1 MTKKVVR
8 KKRVNKTNRRGR
20 TRSRG
25 SRRTRV
31 KRGGMMSAL
40 RQFNIRQKIY
50 NKAVNLLNQYQHIL
64 HTAPPQAS
72 DGKIATEVQ
81 RYETFADIPVDGFE
95 WSIHQL
101 KKELDDPV
109 KNFEKI
115 NTLCD
120 KIMETVE
127 KEKRKKQ
134 IEENSKKPKRSTA
147 SQFSQSPSNDVSQY
161 YLQHPGGNPQRNRS
175 DVLSQFIHQPF
186 TTPKIDRYKQYST
199 NSVTPINPRSKRD
212 ISQGQGLGE
221 NEGEDEGE
229 DDGRRTDILL
239 DFKSPIRSPPPHQPQ
254 SPDDNI
260 LARSLG
266 L

>member
-1 MTKKVVR
+1 M
-8 KKRVNKTNRRGR
+8 
-20 TRSRG
+20 SAF
-25 SRRTRV
+25 RRT
-31 KRGGMMSAL
+31 
-40 RQFNIRQKIY
+40 IRQQIY
-50 NKAVNLLNQYQHIL
+50 NKAVNLLRQYQHIL

-72 DGKIATEVQ
+72 DGKIAKGVQ
-81 RYETFADIPVDGFE
+81 RYGTFADIPVDGFE

-147 SQFSQSPSNDVSQY
+147 SESPYNNVLSLS
-161 YLQHPGGNPQRNRS
+161 LQQPGGNPQRTRS

-186 TTPKIDRYKQYST
+186 TTPNIDRHKQYST
-199 NSVTPINPRSKRD
+199 NSVTPIKPRSKRD

-266 L
+266 F